1 MLEEDLRKWLNQKWV
16 RVNTAGTIEGA
27 CGTSKRKDNPNRCL
41 PLAKAKSLTKAQR
54 KSTAI
59 KKRKAGSTG
68 KQFVKNTK
76 SAKVTNES
84 VDKLLQEYIG
94 NELQVLKSFEFKN
107 ELPSDIFVDGK
118 LISEIRDNLMNIAQ
132 QFIDSF
138 DMTVVI
144 EDIILTG
151 SIANYNWSK
160 YSDIDLHLIVDFDS
174 TKKDKELLERYFYLK
189 KSLWNNTYPIKVK
202 GFDVELYV
210 EDSNEKSKASG
221 QYSVKNDKW
230 IVEPNKLSIEI
241 DYNKI
246 YNKSLQ
252 FIKVINDLVNTN
264 SNAKIRI
271 EKIDRLKNKL
281 KNYRKS
287 GLDKDGEYSYENLVF
302 KFLRRSGYLDK
313 LVDLKKDLITKNY
326 SMNESKAKPKRDR
339 CYYRAVKS
347 YGSKTSAYRSL
358 AMAAC
363 RKGKIWKKKKVNE
376 CECSD
381 NREDTIKD
389 FVDFCADT
397 MSINSPNIKLHTEPR
412 DSVETTSFG
421 GYIPHSETIEVVTHN
436 RNMADILRTIAHEL
450 VHHKQNV
457 SGMLHSKSGNDG
469 SNHENQANAIAG
481 VLMRV
486 YGKNNPHIYE

>member
-1 MLEEDLRKWLNQKWV
+1 MLEEDLKKWLNQKWV
-16 RVNTAGTIEGA
+16 RINTAGTIEGA

-118 LISEIRDNLMNIAQ
+118 LIPEIRDNLMNIAQ

-160 YSDIDLHLIVDFDS
+160 YSDIDLHLIVNFDS

-287 GLDKDGEYSYENLVF
+287 GLDKDGEYSYENLVY

-347 YGSKTSAYRSL
+347 YGNKTSAYRSL

-376 CECSD
+376 CGCSD

-421 GYIPHSETIEVVTHN
+421 GYIPHSETIEVVTH
-436 RNMADILRTIAHEL
+436 I
-450 VHHKQNV
+450 
-457 SGMLHSKSGNDG
+457 
-469 SNHENQANAIAG
+469 
-481 VLMRV
+481 
-486 YGKNNPHIYE
+486 

>member
-16 RVNTAGTIEGA
+16 RVNTAGNIEGS
-27 CGTSKRKDNPNRCL
+27 CGTSKRKANPNRCL

-59 KKRKAGSTG
+59 KKKKAGSAG

-84 VDKLLQEYIG
+84 VDKLIQEYIG

-107 ELPSDIFVDGK
+107 ELPSDIYIDGK
-118 LISEIRDNLMNIAQ
+118 LIPEIRDNLMKIAQ

-138 DMTVVI
+138 DISVVV
-144 EDIILTG
+144 EDITLTG
-151 SIANYNWSK
+151 SVANYNWSE
-160 YSDIDLHLIVDFDS
+160 YSDIDLHLIIDFDNI
-174 TKKDKELLERYFYLK
+174 KKDKELVERYFFLK
-189 KSLWNNTYPIKVK
+189 KSLWNTTYPIKIK

-210 EDSNEKSKASG
+210 EDSKEKSEASG
-221 QYSVKNDKW
+221 QYSVKNNEW
-230 IVEPNKLSIEI
+230 IIKPKKLSIDI

-246 YNKSLQ
+246 YNKSMQ
-252 FIKVINDLVNTN
+252 FIKLINDL
-264 SNAKIRI
+264 SNPKVQIDQ
-271 EKIDRLKNKL
+271 IDRLKNKL

-287 GLDKDGEYSYENLVF
+287 GLVKSGEYSYENLVF
-302 KFLRRSGYLDK
+302 KFLRRSGYLNK
-313 LVDLKKDLITKNY
+313 LVDLKRDFIINHYT
-326 SMNESKAKPKRDR
+326 MDESKAKPKRDR

-347 YGSKTSAYRSL
+347 YGNKTSAYRSL

-376 CECSD
+376 ECGCSD

-389 FVDFCADT
+389 FVDFCSDT
-397 MSINSPNIKLHTEPR
+397 MSINSPNIKLHTEPI
-412 DSVETTSFG
+412 DNVETTSFG
-421 GYIPHSETIEVVTHN
+421 GYTPQSETLEVVTHN

-457 SGMLHSKSGNDG
+457 SGMLHSKSGSDG
-469 SNHENQANAIAG
+469 STHENQANAIAG
-481 VLMRV
+481 VLIRV